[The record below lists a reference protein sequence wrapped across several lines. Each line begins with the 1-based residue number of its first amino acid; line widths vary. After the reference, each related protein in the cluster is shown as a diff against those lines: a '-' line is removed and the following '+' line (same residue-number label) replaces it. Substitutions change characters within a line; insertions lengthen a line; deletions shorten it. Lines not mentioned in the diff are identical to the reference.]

1 MFWKDSAWKERMG
14 KTFCSSTSRSLA
26 RYLPADLRAHR
37 PRNLHPQTLSGLYNV
52 KDRLPSGTQRDVVY
66 SVKCETCQDEYVGET
81 LRALEVRSKEHRDA
95 IRLNHP
101 EKSAIAEH
109 VLERNGSHDIDW
121 TNVRVID
128 RAAGMKERKVREA
141 FAIEERKPAMNRDKG
156 VEKSRTWNGLF
167 T

>member
-1 MFWKDSAWKERMG
+1 M
-14 KTFCSSTSRSLA
+14 
-26 RYLPADLRAHR
+26 
-37 PRNLHPQTLSGLYNV
+37 
-52 KDRLPSGTQRDVVY
+52 
-66 SVKCETCQDEYVGET
+66 GET
-81 LRALEVRSKEHRDA
+81 MRALEVRSKEHRDA
-95 IRLNHP
+95 VRLNHP

-141 FAIEERKPAMNRDKG
+141 FAIEERKPVMIRDKG

-167 T
+167 TRQYIAPFT